1 MKTGLFSVS
10 AATLIAASGLALA
23 AAPTINGAKSE
34 ADAYGDALWVNSTPT
49 FRDNT
54 PVFSVGNPETV
65 ATGIEI
71 AIPLSAIS
79 FTGSTLRVAAFI
91 SSGDQTNI
99 SNQVLASIP
108 LNTGNLGSPTTLDF
122 TTITGNQFVS
132 MAANPVAT
140 GPTID
145 GTRDSAYG
153 AVLPTSARVQRN
165 YTGYGDATHGLRAG
179 KFDGTLPGDNGSE
192 LDAVYA
198 VRDSQNLYIFFAGN
212 LEANNNRL
220 NIFID
225 SVTGAGQNQLTALPV
240 DIQNLNGLKF
250 DTGFD
255 PDHAFVVNTG
265 FLTANEQGSI
275 FVDYC
280 SLPTGGGG
288 TFQYLGTTGYD
299 ALGVLS
305 GGTPLVP
312 ANPPAAEDNVRVS
325 INNSNVQGVV
335 GSPVSP
341 TGNRDSSRGS
351 ELNAVYGR
359 VEGGK
364 LFLML
369 TGNVQD
375 NFTKLNVFLDVRSGG
390 QNRIR
395 GASIPGV
402 YRGNPGIDF
411 NRFIRFGSSVDAVS
425 ANPTDPADGLR
436 FDADFAADYWVMMTN
451 GGGVP
456 VQVFTNALFLRTAG
470 RLEDFN
476 FASADFT
483 AFSGGAKNDPANDPI
498 TFSGPEPTL
507 PIGPN
512 GDGNMEIQRAPRTPS
527 LQIDQ
532 NNPFPPYSGLTF
544 PVGLIKTAIDNSNIA
559 GVTTTTATEAAAL
572 AVNTGMEIEIDL
584 TEAGWDGESPIKV
597 VAFIAGD
604 NYDVIF
610 NQGVGFPSNSPAAGY
625 TNPRLVDFAD
635 ATAFPGLQ
643 YVTVPVST
651 GPTGCNVADIT
662 GIGGPPSGPD
672 GLLTGDDFNAFI
684 GAFAAN
690 DLLADITGIGGPP
703 EGPDGLITGDDFN
716 AFIAAFAAGCP

>member
-1 MKTGLFSVS
+1 MKTGLFAVS
-10 AATLIAASGLALA
+10 AAALVAASGLALA
-23 AAPTINGAKSE
+23 APTIDGAKSV
-34 ADAYGDALWVNSTPT
+34 ADSYGDALWVNQTPT

-54 PVFSVGNPETV
+54 PVFSVGNPEAVT
-65 ATGIEI
+65 TGIEI
-71 AIPLSAIS
+71 AIPLTAIN
-79 FTGSTLRVAAFI
+79 FTGSTLRVSAFV

-108 LNTGNLGSPTTLDF
+108 LNSGNLGSPTTLDF
-122 TTITGNQFVS
+122 NTITGNQWVS
-132 MAANPVAT
+132 VPANLVAT
-140 GPTID
+140 SPTID
-145 GTRDSAYG
+145 GTRDAGYG
-153 AVLPTSARVQRN
+153 TVLATSARVQKN

-179 KFDGTLPGDNGSE
+179 KFDANLPGDNGSE
-192 LDAVYA
+192 INAVYA
-198 VRDSQNLYIFFAGN
+198 VRDSQNLYIFFSGN

-225 SVTGAGQNQLTALPV
+225 SVTGQGQNQLSGLPV
-240 DIQNLNGLKF
+240 DIQNLNGLRF

-265 FLTANEQGSI
+265 FLTANDQGSI

-288 TFQYLGTTGYD
+288 VFQYLGSTGYD
-299 ALGVLS
+299 AVGVLT
-305 GGTPLVP
+305 GGTPLIA
-312 ANPPAAEDNVRVS
+312 ANPPAAEQNVRVS

-335 GSPVSP
+335 GSPISP

-351 ELNAVYGR
+351 ELNAIYGR
-359 VEGGK
+359 VENNK
-364 LFLML
+364 LYLML

-375 NFTKLNVFLDVRSGG
+375 NFTKLSVFLDVRSGG

-395 GASIPGV
+395 GASIPGI

-411 NRFIRFGSSVDAVS
+411 NRFIRFGSSVDAVN
-425 ANPTDPADGLR
+425 ANPADPADGLR
-436 FDADFAADYWVMMTN
+436 FDGDFAADYWVMMTN

-456 VQVFTNALFLRTAG
+456 VQVFSNALFLRTAG

-476 FASADFT
+476 FATADFT

-507 PIGPN
+507 PISPN

-544 PVGLIKTAIDNSNIA
+544 PTGLIRTAIDNSNIA

-572 AVNTGMEIEIDL
+572 AVTTGMELEIDL
-584 TEAGWDGESPIKV
+584 GEAGWDGSSPIKV
-597 VAFIAGD
+597 AAFIAGD
-604 NYDVIF
+604 NYDIIY
-610 NQGVGFPSNSPAAGY
+610 NQGVGFPANSPAAGY
-625 TNPRLVDFAD
+625 ANPRAVDFAD
-635 ATAFPGLQ
+635 AAAFPGNQ
-643 YVTVPVST
+643 YVVIPVST

-662 GIGGPPSGPD
+662 GIGGPPAGPD

-684 GAFAAN
+684 AAFAAS
-690 DLLADITGIGGPP
+690 DTLADITGIGGPP
-703 EGPDGLITGDDFN
+703 AGPDGLITGDDFN